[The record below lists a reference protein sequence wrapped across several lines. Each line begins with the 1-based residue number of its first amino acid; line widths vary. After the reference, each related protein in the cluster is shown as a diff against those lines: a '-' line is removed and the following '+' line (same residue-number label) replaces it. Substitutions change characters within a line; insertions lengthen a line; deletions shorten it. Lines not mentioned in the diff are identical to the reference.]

1 MNQQKI
7 HDDALVV
14 HLTVNQIKEV
24 ISSAFQ
30 QASFLSAG
38 NQCEIIDI
46 EEAMKLTGYKKATI
60 YKLIHE
66 RKIPFHKPA
75 HGGRKVYFKSTEID
89 QWLQSNRIETY
100 DEFTQ
105 NHGRVKREQVEQDD
119 IETKRLSK
127 LSTMKFLLVLFT
139 TFQGIVRKYVD
150 RIQELEQKV
159 AKYEENNQVTENLI
173 INDTNRNKY
182 ESK

>member
-30 QASFLSAG
+30 QASSLSAG

-89 QWLQSNRIETY
+89 QWLQSNRIETHE
-100 DEFTQ
+100 EFTQ
-105 NHGRVKREQVEQDD
+105 NQGGIEREPVDN
-119 IETKRLSK
+119 ETKRLKK
-127 LSTMKFLLVLFT
+127 LNTMKLLLVLFT
-139 TFQGIVRKYVD
+139 TFQGIVRKYV
-150 RIQELEQKV
+150 
-159 AKYEENNQVTENLI
+159 
-173 INDTNRNKY
+173 
-182 ESK
+182 

>member
-7 HDDALVV
+7 HDDVLVV

-24 ISSAFQ
+24 ILSTFQ
-30 QASFLSAG
+30 QASSLPTG
-38 NQCEIIDI
+38 NQSEIIDI

-100 DEFTQ
+100 KEFAQ
-105 NHGRVKREQVEQDD
+105 DHMEVKRGQIEQDD

-127 LSTMKFLLVLFT
+127 LNTMKLLLVLFT
-139 TFQGIVRKYVD
+139 TFQGIIRKYVD
-150 RIQELEQKV
+150 RIQELEQKI
-159 AKYEENNQVTENLI
+159 ANYEGNNQINNINGTE
-173 INDTNRNKY
+173 Y

>member
-7 HDDALVV
+7 HDDVLVV
-14 HLTVNQIKEV
+14 HLTVNQIREV
-24 ISSAFQ
+24 ILSTFQ
-30 QASFLSAG
+30 QASSLPTG
-38 NQCEIIDI
+38 NQSEIIDI

-100 DEFTQ
+100 KEFAQ
-105 NHGRVKREQVEQDD
+105 DHMEVKREQIEQDD

-127 LSTMKFLLVLFT
+127 LNTMKLLLVLFT
-139 TFQGIVRKYVD
+139 TFQGIIRKYVD
-150 RIQELEQKV
+150 RIQELEQKI
-159 AKYEENNQVTENLI
+159 ANYEGNNQINNINGTE
-173 INDTNRNKY
+173 Y